1 MPSFFKGKNK
11 PSLSLGSMEN
21 RLKIDQRVVTF
32 LAGEQPVRGVVR
44 YIGKDKDRNGKMQT
58 VVGLELVS

>member
-1 MPSFFKGKNK
+1 
-11 PSLSLGSMEN
+11 MEN